1 MPFSFPDLSSGLI
14 EPVSSRPRTIL
25 LLLATLGL
33 LAATWASPA
42 AAQRYDFPP
51 KPSGP
56 VLDQGDMLSG
66 GEERAL
72 ARKLMAYEDTSS
84 TSIVVVTM
92 TSLDGAPIDDYAV
105 YLGRDWGVGQE
116 GKDNGVVVL
125 VSKNDRKMYIAT
137 GYGVEGALPD
147 AIANRIV
154 ERVITPAFRNG
165 DFYAGLDRG
174 TDAIIQATAGEY
186 TATEEAVASSDD
198 SGISTTLIYI
208 FLIFAYFI
216 GSSFWRQGGGPGKKK
231 GAQQSKRRRDSGL
244 PIFIWGGGGSHGGGG
259 FDGGGFGGGG
269 GGFGGF
275 GGGSFGGGGAGGSW

>member
-1 MPFSFPDLSSGLI
+1 M
-14 EPVSSRPRTIL
+14 SSRPRHIL
-25 LLLATLGL
+25 CLLATLGL
-33 LAATWASPA
+33 LAAAWASPA
-42 AAQRYDFPP
+42 VAQRYEFPP
-51 KPSGP
+51 KPDGP
-56 VLDQGDMLSG
+56 VLDQADMLSG

-72 ARKLMAYEDTSS
+72 AGKLTAYEDTSS
-84 TSIVVVTM
+84 TAIVVVLL
-92 TSLDGAPIDDYAV
+92 TSLDGAPVDDYAIS
-105 YLGRDWGVGQE
+105 LGRDWGVGQE

-125 VSKNDRKMYIAT
+125 VSKNDRKMFIAT

-154 ERVITPAFRNG
+154 ERIMTPAFRKG

-186 TATEEAVASSDD
+186 TATEETVARSDD

-208 FLIFAYFI
+208 FLIFAYFV
-216 GSSFWRQGGGPGKKK
+216 GSSFWGRGRGK
-231 GAQQSKRRRDSGL
+231 GAKKSRRRHGGMPL
-244 PIFIWGGGGSHGGGG
+244 IIWGGGGGSHG
-259 FDGGGFGGGG
+259 GGGFGGGG

>member
-1 MPFSFPDLSSGLI
+1 MQRLAVLSRFRS
-14 EPVSSRPRTIL
+14 VL
-25 LLLATLGL
+25 LLGVALSFSVAALAPT
-33 LAATWASPA
+33 A

-56 VLDQGDMLSG
+56 VLDQGNMLSG

-72 ARKLMAYEDTSS
+72 ARKLAAYEDTSS
-84 TSIVVVTM
+84 TAVVVVTLS
-92 TSLDGAPIDDYAV
+92 SLDGAPVDDYAIS
-105 YLGRDWGVGQE
+105 LGRDWGVGQE

-125 VSKNDRKMYIAT
+125 VSKNDRKMFIAT

-174 TDAIIQATAGEY
+174 TDAIIRATAGEY
-186 TATEEAVASSDD
+186 TATEEAVASSSDD
-198 SGISTTLIYI
+198 GGVSTTLIYI
-208 FLIFAYFI
+208 FLIFAYFV
-216 GSSFWRQGGGPGKKK
+216 GSSLWRGGGGNKK
-231 GAQQSKRRRDSGL
+231 GAKTSTRRRGDL

-259 FDGGGFGGGG
+259 FGGGGVGGG